1 MEQKNVMPEPVKDKC
16 TRSHEYLFLLS
27 KMRKYNF
34 SNEAIK
40 DPTIYLK
47 AQKRNKRSVWTLA
60 NQTEQ

>member
-1 MEQKNVMPEPVKDKC
+1 MEQKNVMPEPVKDKF

-27 KMRKYNF
+27 KMKKYYFN
-34 SNEAIK
+34 NEAIK
-40 DPTIYLK
+40 EATIYLK